1 MLIYNWILDY
11 DTSWAK
17 NPPLSKAQLEL
28 AKYRIVIN
36 LTMSNDKPVLQIG
49 IPESTVSQEEK
60 PAIVEEPQPVRE
72 VETVPISVPEPASS
86 SPEELLEVLNIADTL
101 PRRGR
106 PFVAPEQDISI
117 AEFKALRDSGL
128 TMDAIA
134 ELAGISKRTL
144 FRRWKTAQEK
154 GLESDT
160 KLSDWK

>member
-1 MLIYNWILDY
+1 MLIYNWVLDY

-17 NPPLSKAQLEL
+17 NPPLSQAQRAL
-28 AKYRIVIN
+28 AKHHIVIN
-36 LTMSNDKPVLQIG
+36 LTMSNDKPVLQIC
-49 IPESTVSQEEK
+49 IPESAVSQEEK
-60 PAIVEEPQPVRE
+60 PAIVEEIQPVKE
-72 VETVPISVPEPASS
+72 AESVQISAPEPVSF
-86 SPEELLEVLNIADTL
+86 SPEELLQVLNITGTL

-144 FRRWKTAQEK
+144 FRRWKIAQEK